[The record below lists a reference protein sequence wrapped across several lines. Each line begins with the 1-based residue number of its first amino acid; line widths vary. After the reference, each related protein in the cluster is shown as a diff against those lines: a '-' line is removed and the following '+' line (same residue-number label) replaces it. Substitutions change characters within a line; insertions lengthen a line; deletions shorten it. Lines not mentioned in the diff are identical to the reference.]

1 MAINLKTDPISKSF
15 YQYLWPALTGMV
27 IKSLFI
33 MGDAF
38 FIGMGVGPDGLG
50 AISLIIPPFSIFT
63 AIAMMVG
70 IGGAAKMSIEIGKGN
85 TDSSQLWFSQSMLL
99 TAILSTITVV
109 AALTWLD
116 ELIAF
121 MGASGNMAQ
130 LAHDYLVVL
139 LPFFVLYS
147 LAWVLSCF
155 VRNDANPK
163 LATYAM
169 SLGAVANLF
178 FDYIFIIEMG
188 MGMKGAAYATA
199 ISQVVIAVI
208 LLSHFARKKGSLEL
222 SLKGIGLDKTKEI
235 ISIGVPTFFIEV
247 TSAMTIVLFNY
258 VLLTQF
264 GESHIIA
271 YGLTTNVGVL
281 ALFVMVGIAQACQ
294 PIISFNHG
302 AARPERIDDIL
313 KLGLKAAIGS
323 GSVFLIIVWL
333 FAPNIAAAYLGSNDG
348 LITLASTAVSF
359 FFLGVPLMGF
369 NMVIANLFQAIAKPK
384 QATLISLSRGFV
396 FVALGV
402 LILPKLFPQD
412 GIWASIVF
420 AEALTA
426 VISLSMLLIYRRRTM
441 ASNIEQQAQLL
452 VQPSKAK

>member
-33 MGDAF
+33 MGDAL
-38 FIGMGVGPDGLG
+38 FIGLGVGPDGLG
-50 AISLIIPPFSIFT
+50 AIALVIPPFSIFT

-85 TDSSQLWFSQSMLL
+85 TESSQMWFSQSMLITTL
-99 TAILSTITVV
+99 LSTITVTL
-109 AALTWLD
+109 ALIWLD
-116 ELIAF
+116 ELIAL
-121 MGASGNMAQ
+121 MGASGNLAQ
-130 LAHDYLVVL
+130 LAHDYLIVL

-155 VRNDANPK
+155 VRNDTNPK

-169 SLGAVANLF
+169 SIGAITNLA
-178 FDYIFIIEMG
+178 FDYLFIIEMN
-188 MGMKGAAYATA
+188 MGMKGAAYGTA
-199 ISQVVIAVI
+199 IAQAVIALI
-208 LLSHFARKKGSLEL
+208 MLTHFLRKKGSLEF
-222 SLKGIGLDKTKEI
+222 SLKGIGLSKTKEI
-235 ISIGVPTFFIEV
+235 LSIGTPTFFIEV

-258 VLLTQF
+258 VLLSQF

-271 YGLTTNVGVL
+271 YGLTTNVGVF

-302 AARPERIDDIL
+302 AGRPERIDEIL
-313 KLGLKAAIGS
+313 KLGMKAAMGS
-323 GSVFLIIVWL
+323 GTVFLLGIWL
-333 FAPNIAAAYLGSNDG
+333 SAPLIASIYLGNANDLIPIAASALTFY
-348 LITLASTAVSF
+348 F
-359 FFLGVPLMGF
+359 FGVPLMGL

-384 QATLISLSRGFV
+384 QATLISLCRGFV

-402 LILPKLFPQD
+402 LLLPKFFPQD

-420 AEALTA
+420 AETLTA
-426 VISLSMLLIYRRRTM
+426 VISLSMLFNYRKRAVELTTSLAR
-441 ASNIEQQAQLL
+441 S
-452 VQPSKAK
+452 S

>member
-33 MGDAF
+33 MGDAL
-38 FIGMGVGPDGLG
+38 FIGLGVGPDGLG
-50 AISLIIPPFSIFT
+50 AIALVIPPFSIFT

-85 TDSSQLWFSQSMLL
+85 TESSQMWFSQSMLITTL
-99 TAILSTITVV
+99 LSTITVTL
-109 AALTWLD
+109 ALVWLD
-116 ELIAF
+116 ELIAL
-121 MGASGNMAQ
+121 MGASGNLAQ
-130 LAHDYLVVL
+130 LAHDYLIVL

-155 VRNDANPK
+155 VRNDTNPK

-169 SLGAVANLF
+169 SIGAITNLA
-178 FDYIFIIEMG
+178 FDYLFIIEMN
-188 MGMKGAAYATA
+188 MGMKGAAYGTA
-199 ISQVVIAVI
+199 IAQAVIALI
-208 LLSHFARKKGSLEL
+208 LLTHFVGKKGSLEF
-222 SLKGIGLDKTKEI
+222 SLKGIGLSKTKEI
-235 ISIGVPTFFIEV
+235 LSIGTPTFFIEV

-258 VLLTQF
+258 VLLSQF

-271 YGLTTNVGVL
+271 YGLTTNVGVF

-302 AARPERIDDIL
+302 AGRPERIDEIL
-313 KLGLKAAIGS
+313 KLGMKAAMGS
-323 GSVFLIIVWL
+323 GTVFLLGIWL
-333 FAPNIAAAYLGSNDG
+333 SAPLIASVYLGNANDLIPIAASALTFY
-348 LITLASTAVSF
+348 F
-359 FFLGVPLMGF
+359 FGVPLMGL

-384 QATLISLSRGFV
+384 QATLISLCRGFV

-402 LILPKLFPQD
+402 LLLPKFFPQD

-420 AEALTA
+420 AETLTA
-426 VISLSMLLIYRRRTM
+426 VISLSMLFNYRKRAAELTTSLAR
-441 ASNIEQQAQLL
+441 S
-452 VQPSKAK
+452 S

>member
-33 MGDAF
+33 MGDAL
-38 FIGMGVGPDGLG
+38 FIGLGVGPDGLG
-50 AISLIIPPFSIFT
+50 AIALVIPPFSIFT
-63 AIAMMVG
+63 AIAMMIG

-85 TDSSQLWFSQSMLL
+85 TESSQMWFSQSMLITTL
-99 TAILSTITVV
+99 LSTITVT
-109 AALTWLD
+109 LSLIWLD
-116 ELIAF
+116 ELIAL
-121 MGASGNMAQ
+121 MGASGNLAQ
-130 LAHDYLVVL
+130 LAHDYLIVL

-155 VRNDANPK
+155 VRNDTNPK

-169 SLGAVANLF
+169 SIGAITNLA
-178 FDYIFIIEMG
+178 FDYLFIIEMN
-188 MGMKGAAYATA
+188 MGMKGAAYGTA
-199 ISQVVIAVI
+199 IAQAVIALI
-208 LLSHFARKKGSLEL
+208 LLTHFLRKKGSLEF
-222 SLKGIGLDKTKEI
+222 SLKGIGLNKTKEI
-235 ISIGVPTFFIEV
+235 LSIGTPTFFIEV

-258 VLLTQF
+258 VLLSQF

-271 YGLTTNVGVL
+271 YGLTTNVGVF

-302 AARPERIDDIL
+302 AGRPERIDEIL
-313 KLGLKAAIGS
+313 KLGMKAAMGS
-323 GSVFLIIVWL
+323 GTVFLLGIWL
-333 FAPNIAAAYLGSNDG
+333 SAPLIASIYLGNANDLIPIAASALTFY
-348 LITLASTAVSF
+348 F
-359 FFLGVPLMGF
+359 FGVPLMGL

-384 QATLISLSRGFV
+384 QATLISLCRGFA

-402 LILPKLFPQD
+402 LLLPEFLPQD

-420 AEALTA
+420 AETLTA
-426 VISLSMLLIYRRRTM
+426 VISLSMLFNYRKRAVELTTSLAR
-441 ASNIEQQAQLL
+441 S
-452 VQPSKAK
+452 S

>member
-33 MGDAF
+33 MGDAL
-38 FIGMGVGPDGLG
+38 FIGLGVGPDGLG
-50 AISLIIPPFSIFT
+50 AIALVIPPFSIFT

-85 TDSSQLWFSQSMLL
+85 TESSQMWLSQSMLITTL
-99 TAILSTITVV
+99 LSTITVTL
-109 AALTWLD
+109 ALIWLD
-116 ELIAF
+116 ELIAL
-121 MGASGNMAQ
+121 MGASGNLAQ
-130 LAHDYLVVL
+130 LAHDYLIVL

-155 VRNDANPK
+155 VRNDTNPK

-169 SLGAVANLF
+169 SIGAITNLA
-178 FDYIFIIEMG
+178 FDYLFIIEMN
-188 MGMKGAAYATA
+188 MGMKGAAYGTA
-199 ISQVVIAVI
+199 IAQAVIALI
-208 LLSHFARKKGSLEL
+208 LLTHFVRKKGSLEF
-222 SLKGIGLDKTKEI
+222 SLKGIGLSKTKEI
-235 ISIGVPTFFIEV
+235 LSIGTPTFFIEV

-258 VLLTQF
+258 VLLSQF

-271 YGLTTNVGVL
+271 YGLTTNVGVF

-302 AARPERIDDIL
+302 AGRPERIDEIL
-313 KLGLKAAIGS
+313 KLGVKAAMGS
-323 GSVFLIIVWL
+323 GTVFLLGIWL
-333 FAPNIAAAYLGSNDG
+333 SAPLIASIYLGDANDLIPIAASALTFY
-348 LITLASTAVSF
+348 F
-359 FFLGVPLMGF
+359 FGVPLMGL

-384 QATLISLSRGFV
+384 QATLISLCRGFV

-402 LILPKLFPQD
+402 LLLPKFFPQD

-420 AEALTA
+420 AETLTA
-426 VISLSMLLIYRRRTM
+426 VISLSMLLNYKRK
-441 ASNIEQQAQLL
+441 ALL
-452 VQPSKAK
+452 PAYS

>member
-33 MGDAF
+33 MGDAL
-38 FIGMGVGPDGLG
+38 FIGLGVGPDGLG
-50 AISLIIPPFSIFT
+50 AIALVIPPFSIFT

-85 TDSSQLWFSQSMLL
+85 TESSQMWFSQSMLITTL
-99 TAILSTITVV
+99 LSTITVTL
-109 AALTWLD
+109 ALIWLD
-116 ELIAF
+116 ELIAL
-121 MGASGNMAQ
+121 MGASGNLAQ

-139 LPFFVLYS
+139 LPFFTLYS

-155 VRNDANPK
+155 VRNDTNPK

-169 SLGAVANLF
+169 SIGAITNLA
-178 FDYIFIIEMG
+178 FDYLFIIEMN
-188 MGMKGAAYATA
+188 MGMKGAAYGTA
-199 ISQVVIAVI
+199 IAQAVIALI
-208 LLSHFARKKGSLEL
+208 LLTHFVGKKGSLEF
-222 SLKGIGLDKTKEI
+222 SLKGIGLSKTKEI
-235 ISIGVPTFFIEV
+235 LSIGTPTFFIEV

-258 VLLTQF
+258 VLLSQF

-271 YGLTTNVGVL
+271 YGLTTNVGVF

-302 AARPERIDDIL
+302 AGRPERIDEIL
-313 KLGLKAAIGS
+313 KLGMKAAMGS
-323 GSVFLIIVWL
+323 GTVFLLGIWL
-333 FAPNIAAAYLGSNDG
+333 SAPLIASIYLGNANDLIPIAASALTFY
-348 LITLASTAVSF
+348 F
-359 FFLGVPLMGF
+359 FGVPLMGL

-384 QATLISLSRGFV
+384 QATLISLCRGFV

-402 LILPKLFPQD
+402 LLLPKFFPQD

-420 AEALTA
+420 AETLTA
-426 VISLSMLLIYRRRTM
+426 VISLSMLFNYQKRAVELTTSLAR
-441 ASNIEQQAQLL
+441 S
-452 VQPSKAK
+452 S

>member
-33 MGDAF
+33 MGDAL
-38 FIGMGVGPDGLG
+38 FIGLGVGPDGLG
-50 AISLIIPPFSIFT
+50 AIALVIPPFSIFT

-85 TDSSQLWFSQSMLL
+85 TESSQMWLSQSMLITTL
-99 TAILSTITVV
+99 LSTITVTL
-109 AALTWLD
+109 ALIWLD
-116 ELIAF
+116 ELIAL
-121 MGASGNMAQ
+121 MGASGNLAQ
-130 LAHDYLVVL
+130 LAHDYLIVL

-155 VRNDANPK
+155 VRNDTNPK

-169 SLGAVANLF
+169 SIGAITNLA
-178 FDYIFIIEMG
+178 FDYLFIIEMN
-188 MGMKGAAYATA
+188 MGMKGAAYGTTIAQA
-199 ISQVVIAVI
+199 VIALI
-208 LLSHFARKKGSLEL
+208 LLTHFVRKKGSLEF
-222 SLKGIGLDKTKEI
+222 SLKGIGLSKTKEI
-235 ISIGVPTFFIEV
+235 LSIGTPTFFIEV

-258 VLLTQF
+258 VLLSQF

-271 YGLTTNVGVL
+271 YGLTTNVGVF

-294 PIISFNHG
+294 PIISFNQG
-302 AARPERIDDIL
+302 AGRPERIDEIL
-313 KLGLKAAIGS
+313 KLGVKAAMGS
-323 GSVFLIIVWL
+323 GTVFLLGIWL
-333 FAPNIAAAYLGSNDG
+333 SAPLIASIYLGNANDLIPIAASALTFY
-348 LITLASTAVSF
+348 F
-359 FFLGVPLMGF
+359 FGVPLMGL

-384 QATLISLSRGFV
+384 QATLISLCRGFV

-402 LILPKLFPQD
+402 LLLPKFFPQD

-420 AEALTA
+420 AETLTA
-426 VISLSMLLIYRRRTM
+426 VISLSMLLNYKRK
-441 ASNIEQQAQLL
+441 ALL
-452 VQPSKAK
+452 PAYS

>member
-50 AISLIIPPFSIFT
+50 AIALIIPPFSIFT

-85 TDSSQLWFSQSMLL
+85 TESSQTWFSQSMLL
-99 TAILSTITVV
+99 TTILSTIAVV
-109 AALTWLD
+109 IAMIWLE

-130 LAHDYLVVL
+130 LAHDYLIVL
-139 LPFFVLYS
+139 LPFFVVYS

-169 SLGAVANLF
+169 SIGAVTNLVL
-178 FDYIFIIEMG
+178 DYIFILEMG
-188 MGMKGAAYATA
+188 MGMEGAAWATA
-199 ISQVVIAVI
+199 ISQVMIALI
-208 LLSHFARKKGSLEL
+208 LVSHFSRKKGSLEL
-222 SLKGIGLDKTKEI
+222 SLKGIGLNKTKEI
-235 ISIGVPTFFIEV
+235 LSIGTPTFFIEI

-302 AARPERIDDIL
+302 ANRPERINDIL

-323 GSVFLIIVWL
+323 GTVFLVIVWM
-333 FAPNIAAAYLGSNDG
+333 FAPTIAGAYLGSNNE
-348 LITLASTAVSF
+348 LIPLASTAVSF

-369 NMVIANLFQAIAKPK
+369 NMVVANLFQAIAKPQ
-384 QATLISLSRGFV
+384 QATFISLSRGFV
-396 FVALGV
+396 FIALGV
-402 LILPKLFPQD
+402 LLLPKLFPQD

-420 AEALTA
+420 AEAVTA
-426 VISLSMLLIYRRRTM
+426 AISLSMLLTYRRRSIDPGNLAVHT
-441 ASNIEQQAQLL
+441 S
-452 VQPSKAK
+452 

>member
-33 MGDAF
+33 MGDAL
-38 FIGMGVGPDGLG
+38 FIGLGVGPDGLG
-50 AISLIIPPFSIFT
+50 AIALVIPPFSIFT

-85 TDSSQLWFSQSMLL
+85 TESSQMWFSQSMLITTL
-99 TAILSTITVV
+99 LSTITVTL
-109 AALTWLD
+109 ALIWLD
-116 ELIAF
+116 ELIAL
-121 MGASGNMAQ
+121 MGASGNLAQ
-130 LAHDYLVVL
+130 LAHDYLIVL

-155 VRNDANPK
+155 VRNDTNPK

-169 SLGAVANLF
+169 SIGAITNLA
-178 FDYIFIIEMG
+178 FDYLFIIEMN
-188 MGMKGAAYATA
+188 MGMKGAAYGTA
-199 ISQVVIAVI
+199 IAQAVIALI
-208 LLSHFARKKGSLEL
+208 LLTHFVRKKGSLEF
-222 SLKGIGLDKTKEI
+222 SLKGIGLSKTKEI
-235 ISIGVPTFFIEV
+235 LSIGTPTFFIEV

-258 VLLTQF
+258 VLLSQF

-271 YGLTTNVGVL
+271 YGLTTNVGVF

-302 AARPERIDDIL
+302 AGRPERIDEIL
-313 KLGLKAAIGS
+313 KLGMKAAMGS
-323 GSVFLIIVWL
+323 GTVFLLGIWL
-333 FAPNIAAAYLGSNDG
+333 SAPLIASIYLGDSNDLIPIAASALTFY
-348 LITLASTAVSF
+348 F
-359 FFLGVPLMGF
+359 FGVPLMGL

-384 QATLISLSRGFV
+384 QATLISLCRGFV

-402 LILPKLFPQD
+402 LLLPKFFPQD

-420 AEALTA
+420 AETLTA
-426 VISLSMLLIYRRRTM
+426 VISLSMLFNYRKRIVELS
-441 ASNIEQQAQLL
+441 ASLAR
-452 VQPSKAK
+452 SS

>member
-33 MGDAF
+33 MGDAL
-38 FIGMGVGPDGLG
+38 FIGLGVGPDGLG
-50 AISLIIPPFSIFT
+50 AIALVIPPFSIFT

-85 TDSSQLWFSQSMLL
+85 TESSQMWFSQSMLITTL
-99 TAILSTITVV
+99 LSTITVTL
-109 AALTWLD
+109 ALIWLD
-116 ELIAF
+116 ELIAL
-121 MGASGNMAQ
+121 MGASGNLAQ
-130 LAHDYLVVL
+130 LAHDYLIVL

-155 VRNDANPK
+155 VRNDTNPK

-169 SLGAVANLF
+169 SIGAITNLA
-178 FDYIFIIEMG
+178 FDYLFIIEMN
-188 MGMKGAAYATA
+188 MGMKGAAYGTA
-199 ISQVVIAVI
+199 IAQAVIALI
-208 LLSHFARKKGSLEL
+208 LLTHFVGKKGSLEF
-222 SLKGIGLDKTKEI
+222 SLKGIGLSKTKEI
-235 ISIGVPTFFIEV
+235 LSIGTPTFFIEV

-258 VLLTQF
+258 VLLSQF

-271 YGLTTNVGVL
+271 YGLTTNVGVF

-302 AARPERIDDIL
+302 AGRPERIDEIL
-313 KLGLKAAIGS
+313 KLGMKAAMGS
-323 GSVFLIIVWL
+323 GTVFLLGIWL
-333 FAPNIAAAYLGSNDG
+333 SAPLIASIYLGNANDLIPIAASALTFY
-348 LITLASTAVSF
+348 F
-359 FFLGVPLMGF
+359 FGVPLMGL

-384 QATLISLSRGFV
+384 QATLISLCRGFV

-402 LILPKLFPQD
+402 LLLPKFFPQD

-420 AEALTA
+420 AETLTA
-426 VISLSMLLIYRRRTM
+426 VISLSMLFNYRKRAVELTTSLAR
-441 ASNIEQQAQLL
+441 S
-452 VQPSKAK
+452 S

>member
-33 MGDAF
+33 MGDAL
-38 FIGMGVGPDGLG
+38 FIGLGVGPDGLG
-50 AISLIIPPFSIFT
+50 AIALVIPPFSIFT

-85 TDSSQLWFSQSMLL
+85 TESSQMWFSQSMLITTL
-99 TAILSTITVV
+99 LSTITVTL
-109 AALTWLD
+109 ALIWLD
-116 ELIAF
+116 ELIAL
-121 MGASGNMAQ
+121 MGASGNLAQ
-130 LAHDYLVVL
+130 LAHDYLIVL

-155 VRNDANPK
+155 VRNDTNPK

-169 SLGAVANLF
+169 SIGAITNLA
-178 FDYIFIIEMG
+178 FDYLFIIEMN
-188 MGMKGAAYATA
+188 MGMKGAAYGTA
-199 ISQVVIAVI
+199 IAQAVIALI
-208 LLSHFARKKGSLEL
+208 LLTHFVGKKGSLEF
-222 SLKGIGLDKTKEI
+222 SLKGIGLSKTKEI
-235 ISIGVPTFFIEV
+235 LSIGTPTFFIEV

-258 VLLTQF
+258 VLLSQF

-271 YGLTTNVGVL
+271 YGLTTNVGVF

-302 AARPERIDDIL
+302 AGRPERIDEIL
-313 KLGLKAAIGS
+313 KLGMKAAMGS
-323 GSVFLIIVWL
+323 GTVFLLGIWL
-333 FAPNIAAAYLGSNDG
+333 SAPLIASIYLGNANDLIPIAASALTFY
-348 LITLASTAVSF
+348 F
-359 FFLGVPLMGF
+359 FGVPLMGL

-384 QATLISLSRGFV
+384 QATLISLCRGFV

-402 LILPKLFPQD
+402 LLLPKFFPQD

-420 AEALTA
+420 AETLTA
-426 VISLSMLLIYRRRTM
+426 VISLSMLFNYRKRAMELTISL
-441 ASNIEQQAQLL
+441 AS
-452 VQPSKAK
+452 SS

>member
-33 MGDAF
+33 MGDAL
-38 FIGMGVGPDGLG
+38 FIGLGVGPDGLG
-50 AISLIIPPFSIFT
+50 AIALVIPPFSIFT

-85 TDSSQLWFSQSMLL
+85 TESSQMWFSQSMLITTL
-99 TAILSTITVV
+99 LSTITVTL
-109 AALTWLD
+109 ALIWLD
-116 ELIAF
+116 ELIAL
-121 MGASGNMAQ
+121 MGASGNLAQ
-130 LAHDYLVVL
+130 LAHDYLIVL

-155 VRNDANPK
+155 VRNDTNPK

-169 SLGAVANLF
+169 SIGAITNLA
-178 FDYIFIIEMG
+178 FDYLFIIEMN
-188 MGMKGAAYATA
+188 MGMKGAAYGTA
-199 ISQVVIAVI
+199 IAQAFIALI
-208 LLSHFARKKGSLEL
+208 LLAHFVRKKGSLEF
-222 SLKGIGLDKTKEI
+222 SLKGIGLSKTKEI
-235 ISIGVPTFFIEV
+235 LSIGTPTFFIEV

-258 VLLTQF
+258 VLLSQF

-271 YGLTTNVGVL
+271 YGLTTNVGVF

-302 AARPERIDDIL
+302 AGRPERIDEIL
-313 KLGLKAAIGS
+313 KLGMKAAMGS
-323 GSVFLIIVWL
+323 GTVFLLGIWL
-333 FAPNIAAAYLGSNDG
+333 SAPLIASIYLGNANDLIPIAASALTFY
-348 LITLASTAVSF
+348 F
-359 FFLGVPLMGF
+359 FGVPLMGL

-384 QATLISLSRGFV
+384 QATLISLCRGFV

-402 LILPKLFPQD
+402 LLLPKFFPQD

-420 AEALTA
+420 AETLTA
-426 VISLSMLLIYRRRTM
+426 VISLSMLFNYRKRAMELTTSL
-441 ASNIEQQAQLL
+441 AS
-452 VQPSKAK
+452 SS